1 MRPGFP
7 RLARRCLSCPLGAIL
22 LMAAASCGGGGGET
36 GADAVETPEEL
47 EARALAIHETVITAD
62 THKDISGNFAPTDG
76 SDGEDPNERAG
87 RKVDLPQ
94 MREGGLDLVFFVVF
108 VGQGQGNLD
117 DEGYTNALGAA
128 MRKFDGIHRMVDEL
142 YGDQIGLATS
152 AAEAEQIAAEGK
164 LVAAIGV
171 ENGYPMGDDIALI
184 ARFKELGA
192 GYMGITHNGHNQ
204 LGDSNTAAW
213 YGTDEEPQRAMHGGL
228 SELGREAIAEMNRQ
242 GIMVDISHA
251 GKQTMMEAL
260 EVSQAPVIAS
270 HSSVTALR
278 DHPRNLDDEQLL
290 ALKENGGVMQTV
302 ALGNYVKDP
311 APRNEAIAALREE
324 IGLPAAPGRG
334 GRGGRGGGGGGRRGG
349 AAPEQ
354 PELTDEER
362 AEREALQA
370 EFERRVA
377 EEIDPEFGP
386 ANVQDFV
393 DHIDYVV
400 SLIGI
405 DHVGISSDFDGG
417 GGIEGWDNAAET
429 FNVTHELVK
438 RGYTEEEIAKV
449 WSGNLLRVWREVE
462 EVAQRIQAEEGR

>member
-1 MRPGFP
+1 MTPGFP
-7 RLARRCLSCPLGAIL
+7 RLARRSLPCALGAIL
-22 LMAAASCGGGGGET
+22 LIGAVSCAGGGGET

-76 SDGEDPNERAG
+76 SDGEDPNERAD

-128 MRKFDGIHRMVDEL
+128 MRKFDGIHRMTDEL

-164 LVAAIGV
+164 LVAAIGI

-184 ARFKELGA
+184 KRFKELGA
-192 GYMGITHNGHNQ
+192 GYMGITHTGHNQ
-204 LGDSNTAAW
+204 LGDSSSPGW
-213 YGTDEEPQRAMHGGL
+213 YATEDEPERVMHGGL
-228 SELGREAIAEMNRQ
+228 SELGREAVAEINRQ

-251 GKQTMMEAL
+251 GKQTMLEIL

-270 HSSVTALR
+270 HSSVYALR
-278 DHPRNLDDEQLL
+278 DHNRNLDDEQLL

-302 ALGNYVKDP
+302 ALANYVKDP
-311 APRNEAIAALREE
+311 TPRREAIVALREE
-324 IGLPAAPGRG
+324 MGLPADGGRG
-334 GRGGRGGGGGGRRGG
+334 GRGGRGGGGGRRGG
-349 AAPEQ
+349 VAAEQ
-354 PELTDEER
+354 PELTDEDR
-362 AEREALQA
+362 SEREALQA

-377 EEIDPEFGP
+377 EEIDPEFPP
-386 ANVQDFV
+386 ANVEDFV
-393 DHIDYVV
+393 DHIDYAVN
-400 SLIGI
+400 LIGI

-417 GGIEGWDNAAET
+417 GGIDGWDNATET

-438 RGYTEEEIAKV
+438 RGYTEEEIAKI

>member
-1 MRPGFP
+1 
-7 RLARRCLSCPLGAIL
+7 
-22 LMAAASCGGGGGET
+22 
-36 GADAVETPEEL
+36 
-47 EARALAIHETVITAD
+47 VITAD

-94 MREGGLDLVFFVVF
+94 MREGGLDLVFFVVY

-117 DEGYTNALGAA
+117 DEGYTDALGAA
-128 MRKFDGIHRMVDEL
+128 MSKFDGIHRMVDDL

-152 AAEAEQIAAEGK
+152 AAEAEQLAAEGK
-164 LVAAIGV
+164 LVAAIGI

-213 YGTDEEPQRAMHGGL
+213 YGTEEEPQRALHGGL

-251 GKQTMMEAL
+251 GKRTMLEAL

-270 HSSVTALR
+270 HSSVTTLR
-278 DHPRNLDDEQLL
+278 DHPRNLDDEQLR

-302 ALGNYVKDP
+302 ALGNYLKDP

-324 IGLPAAPGRG
+324 MGLPAARGRG
-334 GRGGRGGGGGGRRGG
+334 GRGGRGGGGRRGG
-349 AAPEQ
+349 TVAEQ
-354 PELTDEER
+354 PELSDEER
-362 AEREALQA
+362 AEREASQA
-370 EFERRVA
+370 EFQSRVA
-377 EEIDPEFGP
+377 AEIDPEFGQ

-400 SLIGI
+400 DLIGI
-405 DHVGISSDFDGG
+405 DYVGISSDFDGG

-429 FNVTHELVK
+429 FNVTHEMVK

-462 EVAQRIQAEEGR
+462 EVAQRIQSEEGR